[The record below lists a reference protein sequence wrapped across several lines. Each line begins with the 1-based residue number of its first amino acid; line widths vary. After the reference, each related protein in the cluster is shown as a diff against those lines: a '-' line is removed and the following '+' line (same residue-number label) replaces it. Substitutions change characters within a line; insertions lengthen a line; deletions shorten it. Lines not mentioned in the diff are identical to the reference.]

1 MIFVLSFSR
10 DVPVCAAVA
19 CLCDVHYGS
28 VIEELAT
35 LFYLLP
41 EPIVRST
48 YLVFMLQNY
57 CHVLTLTL
65 EMLNIEWED
74 KFRSELDFQRLT
86 SVPEGRIMNGFSFFH
101 VAHGHN

>member
-1 MIFVLSFSR
+1 MQTLIVRLLKTHFLHRSLILNSQQNRIELVTRPLCSFSH
-10 DVPVCAAVA
+10 DVPVCAAVS
-19 CLCDVHYGS
+19 CLRDVHYGS

-48 YLVFMLQNY
+48 YMVFMLQNY

-74 KFRSELDFQRLT
+74 KFR
-86 SVPEGRIMNGFSFFH
+86 
-101 VAHGHN
+101 